1 MNSMNKSALVQAL
14 GYGLAGAAA
23 ATLASETAKRARPS
37 YSPLSFLSGRRRLQ
51 NPFRKTLAGALFSTP
66 LLNSLI
72 GGRSVKRDLLRSALL
87 GLGAGL
93 GTLASPRQRSVLGK
107 GILGRRARGGSGL
120 MTIGRL
126 LAGGV
131 VAAAA
136 SKLLNKTF
144 RDRHTHESHTHERT
158 LRDRY
163 AHEPHTHETH
173 GHERQTHEQSGF

>member
-1 MNSMNKSALVQAL
+1 
-14 GYGLAGAAA
+14 
-23 ATLASETAKRARPS
+23 
-37 YSPLSFLSGRRRLQ
+37 
-51 NPFRKTLAGALFSTP
+51 
-66 LLNSLI
+66 
-72 GGRSVKRDLLRSALL
+72 
-87 GLGAGL
+87 
-93 GTLASPRQRSVLGK
+93 
-107 GILGRRARGGSGL
+107 

-163 AHEPHTHETH
+163 AHEPLTHETH